1 MNQILSGDFH
11 FLFIPMNE
19 ECWDLLYVKIRFTQG
34 LLVAVDILPSSSLWS
49 LSGLRL
55 NSLNDEFF
63 LRGNVGPAIG
73 SSSKTGHAVFI
84 AWQTLDCIHLIQMR
98 SCGDLHAARYL
109 SQLRALHV
117 IGGNTNGTFI
127 IWRLIRNIGS
137 GLLFV
142 GCFVLAF
149 EGFEYPAGWS

>member
-1 MNQILSGDFH
+1 
-11 FLFIPMNE
+11 
-19 ECWDLLYVKIRFTQG
+19 
-34 LLVAVDILPSSSLWS
+34 
-49 LSGLRL
+49 
-55 NSLNDEFF
+55 
-63 LRGNVGPAIG
+63 
-73 SSSKTGHAVFI
+73 
-84 AWQTLDCIHLIQMR
+84 MR

-127 IWRLIRNIGS
+127 IWRMYTSCSSLFKKKHYEYLVGLIRNIGS